1 MPKLP
6 TNIAEVRQ
14 RYGWTQQRL
23 AEYLEVD
30 TATVSRW
37 ERGLTRPRRGV
48 RAAIERLRTGTPT
61 EAANDSADPSINEL
75 VRILGT
81 EPARRALRRLVLQK
95 QKPAQVE
102 FPVDPSARLHELETL
117 LREQSELIARARI
130 H

>member
-6 TNIAEVRQ
+6 TNIAEMRR

-37 ERGLTRPRRGV
+37 ERGLTRPRRRV
-48 RAAIERLRTGTPT
+48 LDAIERLSTGVPA
-61 EAANDSADPSINEL
+61 EISNDNADSSINEL
-75 VRILGT
+75 IRILGP

-95 QKPAQVE
+95 QKTTQVE